1 MEAAGLTGS
10 PLRRAARPPLRRAHI
25 VLVGLLLLLAVVAW
39 LVTDK
44 RMHGMDDG
52 PGTDLGSLSF
62 YVGAWV
68 LMMAAMMFPSI
79 VPMVLTYARIRSAR
93 LARRSDL
100 TLGSSGTFVA
110 GYLVVWTAYGLAAY
124 ALFALGRALSID
136 ALAWDRAGPYV
147 AGGVLVAAA
156 LYELT
161 PAKDACLRRCR
172 GPFAFLTEA
181 WRDGHFGAPR
191 MGIEHGL
198 WCVGCCWALMA
209 ALFALGVMSIGW
221 MVFVAGLI
229 AAEKLLP
236 WRKGPSRAI
245 ASLLAILGIAV
256 AFAPESVPGL
266 TVPGMM

>member
-1 MEAAGLTGS
+1 MQSAGLMGS
-10 PLRRAARPPLRRAHI
+10 PVRRAVRPPLRRAHLA
-25 VLVGLLLLLAVVAW
+25 LVGLLLVLAAVAW
-39 LVTDK
+39 LVTDE

-79 VPMVLTYARIRSAR
+79 APMVLAYARVRSAR
-93 LARRSDL
+93 LARRTDL
-100 TLGSSGTFVA
+100 TLGPSSAFVA

-124 ALFALGRALSID
+124 GLFALGRSVSID
-136 ALAWDRAGPYV
+136 ALAWDRAGPYL

-156 LYELT
+156 LYEVT

-181 WRDGHFGAPR
+181 WRDGRFGAPR

-209 ALFALGVMSIGW
+209 ALFALGVMSVGW
-221 MVFVAGLI
+221 MVFIAGLI

-245 ASLLAILGIAV
+245 AGLLAILGIAV
-256 AFAPESVPGL
+256 AFAPERVPGL